1 MREEKKK
8 KKDKTVEEIHVL
20 DDKVQELE
28 EKLLRNQAELMNFK
42 RRKEEETSRMLKYS
56 DQEIVIKL
64 LPIIDNFERAVSM
77 EKDKIEDVS
86 KFLDG
91 FEIIHN
97 NLQGILK
104 AHEVIEI
111 EAMEKQFD
119 PTVHQAVLVE
129 SDKNKK
135 DGIVLEVLQKGYM
148 LKDRI
153 IRPTMVK
160 VNKIEKGDD

>member
-1 MREEKKK
+1 
-8 KKDKTVEEIHVL
+8 
-20 DDKVQELE
+20 
-28 EKLLRNQAELMNFK
+28 
-42 RRKEEETSRMLKYS
+42 MLKYS

-153 IRPTMVK
+153 IRTTMVK
-160 VNKIEKGDD
+160 SK